1 LCIAVKEISMSD
13 KGDLLEGKVALV
25 TGSSRGIGRVIAQHL
40 AGLGASVAVHGSSLT
55 SSRAFDE
62 ADSLEAVARAVAK
75 ETGADVLPVHGDVRD
90 ETAVKGIV
98 AAVRARFGHIDIL
111 VNNAGGDIGAKGTLG
126 ANFGRPDPNDC
137 VFISVEDLKA
147 VIDRN
152 LLSCVLMCREVAP
165 EMMERRSGRI
175 VNLTSGAASLGRENG
190 GIYGTAKAGV
200 SHYTRCLS
208 VQMRPYNVT
217 VNAIAPGIIVTPR
230 IVATGQ
236 VDKAHLHEDPSLE
249 GYGAPMDIAKAVE
262 FFVSPLGDYVT
273 AQILRV
279 DGGRQTWPC

>member
-1 LCIAVKEISMSD
+1 MSENA
-13 KGDLLEGKVALV
+13 KMLEGKVALV
-25 TGSSRGIGRVIAQHL
+25 TGSSRGIGRVIARRL
-40 AGLGASVAVHGSSLT
+40 AGLGAAVAVHGSSPI
-55 SSRAFDE
+55 SSRAFNE
-62 ADSLEAVARAVAK
+62 ADSLDSVAK
-75 ETGADVLPVHGDVRD
+75 AIAGETGADVLPVHGDVRD
-90 ETAVKGIV
+90 EQAVKDIV
-98 AAVRARFGHIDIL
+98 AAVRVRFGHIDFL

-137 VFISVEDLKA
+137 VFISVEDVKA

-152 LLSCVLMCREVAP
+152 LISCILMCREVAP

-175 VNLTSGAASLGRENG
+175 VNLTSGAASLGRERG

-200 SHYTRCLS
+200 SHYSRCLA

-236 VDKAHLHEDPSLE
+236 VDKERLDEEPSLE
-249 GYGAPMDIAKAVE
+249 GYGSPLDIAKAVE

-273 AQILRV
+273 AQIVRV
-279 DGGRQTWPC
+279 DGGRQSWPC